1 MVLGD
6 LGACLAALEVVL
18 GNLGGLLGDLGVV
31 LGRSLSSL
39 GWSWPVLGRTLDGLE
54 AVSGRWSRGCLGRS
68 WGDLASFWLHSGCR
82 KKVFVMEILVRE
94 QIRHFLQ
101 R

>member
-6 LGACLAALEVVL
+6 LGACVAALEVVL
-18 GNLGGLLGDLGVV
+18 GNLGVLLGDLGVV

-39 GWSWPVLGRTLDGLE
+39 EWSWAVLGRTRPSRRGL
-54 AVSGRWSRGCLGRS
+54 GRSRGCLGRS

-82 KKVFVMEILVRE
+82 KKVFVMDIVLRE